1 MTPEGKFRRLAAA
14 AATALAALA
23 PLAPGLSASAQEASG
38 DAPAAVTVVNGQ
50 TFGAW
55 TVACQALGV
64 NRTSCVLS
72 QRLVRRADNAF
83 LAEILAFA
91 NADDSKRFLA
101 ARVPNGVYLPAGF
114 ALRPADSEEETRFV
128 WQSCSAR
135 LCEALVELT
144 PELAQSL
151 EAASGGLV
159 AGYKPSIQGEPV
171 IFAFSAE
178 GLTAGLD
185 ALAQAASEAR

>member
-1 MTPEGKFRRLAAA
+1 MTLKRTFRRLAVA
-14 AATALAALA
+14 ALAALA
-23 PLAPGLSASAQEASG
+23 PLALPALAQEAGG
-38 DAPAAVTVVNGQ
+38 DAPAATVVNGQ

-114 ALRPADSEEETRFV
+114 ALRPADSEAETRFV

-151 EAASGGLV
+151 EGASGGLV
-159 AGYKPSIQGEPV
+159 AGYRPSIQGEPV

-185 ALAQAASEAR
+185 ALAQAASAAR

>member
-1 MTPEGKFRRLAAA
+1 MTLKRTYRRLAVA
-14 AATALAALA
+14 ALAALA
-23 PLAPGLSASAQEASG
+23 PLAPLAAGLPASAQETAGEAS
-38 DAPAAVTVVNGQ
+38 AVTVVNGQ

-83 LAEILAFA
+83 LAEILAFT

-114 ALRPADSEEETRFV
+114 ALRPADSEDETRFV

-144 PELAQSL
+144 PELARSL
-151 EAASGGLV
+151 EGASGGLI
-159 AGYKPSIQGEPV
+159 AGYRPSLQSESV

-185 ALAQAASEAR
+185 ALAQAAVDAR